1 MFTARGHYETLS
13 MRSLDAVRLYRAVLP
28 DSRGTVSS
36 PSPTQTGGASRIVL
50 YGCSSRNG
58 LSLIRGGGGHMRK
71 LLCLALVV
79 AACAKEKPSTPPTP
93 AQKFAGVWEGRSFRT
108 PTDTGVAWA
117 ITMALDT
124 AGNVSGSLTFTGTT
138 RPPVPVQILELTDST
153 VLQDLGPYT
162 SPTANVEVV
171 TRTT

>member
-1 MFTARGHYETLS
+1 
-13 MRSLDAVRLYRAVLP
+13 
-28 DSRGTVSS
+28 
-36 PSPTQTGGASRIVL
+36 
-50 YGCSSRNG
+50 
-58 LSLIRGGGGHMRK
+58 MRK

-124 AGNVSGSLTFTGTT
+124 AGKISGSLTFTGTT

-153 VLQDLGPYT
+153 VVQDLGPYT

-171 TRTT
+171 TRTTGHIAGDSLWGTLVMLPTQGGVTAGLSTAEWNNYETHPKKGAEPIRGTFAAKRKHTP